1 MGGVAVATGVEHKRL
16 VEISVP
22 TEGSEE
28 RRSYVKCRCMIG
40 ADHED
45 PEVLIS
51 QYNPNDDD
59 DDEDDGEGEALSV
72 YDAADIWG
80 SKGQDEDYMFGYSE
94 DELRRAADDD

>member
-1 MGGVAVATGVEHKRL
+1 MTTGVEHKRL

-28 RRSYVKCRCMIG
+28 RRSYVKCRCTIG
-40 ADHED
+40 ADHDD
-45 PEVLIS
+45 PEVFIS
-51 QYNPNDDD
+51 QYDPNE
-59 DDEDDGEGEALSV
+59 DEDEDEDAEDEEGEALSV

-94 DELRRAADDD
+94 DELRRAADD

>member
-1 MGGVAVATGVEHKRL
+1 MTTGVEHKRL

-22 TEGSEE
+22 TEGSDE
-28 RRSYVKCRCMIG
+28 RRSYVKCRCTIG

-51 QYNPNDDD
+51 QYDPNE
-59 DDEDDGEGEALSV
+59 DEGDEEGETLSV
-72 YDAADIWG
+72 YDAADIYI
-80 SKGQDEDYMFGYSE
+80 SKGQDEDYTFGYSE